1 MRILLVHNRYQQ
13 PGGEDQV
20 FAAETALLNSHG
32 HQVVQYA
39 VHNERVKVM
48 NKLSLGASTLW
59 NHRTYRELRA
69 VIQLE
74 RPAVTHFHNTFP
86 LISPAAY
93 YASNGL
99 GVPVVQTLHNY
110 RLLCP
115 NALLFRQER
124 PCEDCLTKFFPW
136 PGIVHAC
143 YRGSR
148 TASATVAAMLSLHR
162 AIGTWTHKVDVFIA
176 LTDFAKRKFIAGGLP
191 ADRIVVKPNFLYPD
205 PGLGHG
211 DGGYALFV
219 GRLAPEKG
227 IETLLRAWEVL
238 GGKVALKI
246 AGDGPLAER
255 VAQVASRVPNVEWV
269 GPRPRQ
275 EILTYMKMS
284 SLLVF
289 PSQVYEGLPM
299 TVVEAYAAGLAVVAS
314 DQGSIR
320 TLVDPNRTGLLFRPG
335 DPQDLAAKVKWAW
348 THRAQLRE
356 MGREAR
362 REYERKYTAE
372 CNYEQLM
379 DIYRL
384 AMGCSS
390 RL

>member
-1 MRILLVHNRYQQ
+1 
-13 PGGEDQV
+13 
-20 FAAETALLNSHG
+20 
-32 HQVVQYA
+32 
-39 VHNERVKVM
+39 
-48 NKLSLGASTLW
+48 
-59 NHRTYRELRA
+59 
-69 VIQLE
+69 
-74 RPAVTHFHNTFP
+74 
-86 LISPAAY
+86 
-93 YASNGL
+93 
-99 GVPVVQTLHNY
+99 
-110 RLLCP
+110 
-115 NALLFRQER
+115 
-124 PCEDCLTKFFPW
+124 
-136 PGIVHAC
+136 
-143 YRGSR
+143 
-148 TASATVAAMLSLHR
+148 
-162 AIGTWTHKVDVFIA
+162 
-176 LTDFAKRKFIAGGLP
+176 
-191 ADRIVVKPNFLYPD
+191 VVKPNFLYPD